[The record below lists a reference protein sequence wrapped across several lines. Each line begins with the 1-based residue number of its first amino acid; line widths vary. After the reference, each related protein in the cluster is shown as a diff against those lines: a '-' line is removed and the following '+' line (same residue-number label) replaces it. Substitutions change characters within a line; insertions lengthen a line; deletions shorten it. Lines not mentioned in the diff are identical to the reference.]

1 MPTTHPSH
9 SAVTLILL
17 LFLLALVDLAGASP
31 PSIEAGHYEG
41 LVDPAHPIGTLQ
53 GIAMDI
59 RMEGSQGDVPFGR
72 MKFRGE
78 TAKGEPKI
86 IDIEQAMWVC
96 ASSVSY
102 IRTDFGPFDAQE
114 IQQCYYPIRWSNPAH
129 EKLKDAYSSFSI
141 LGCEPKKTPASR
153 HLMRL
158 CLVSGYWFVFLGR
171 RRDDLKRNGYVLTHP
186 VFMEKAQTLT
196 LRSLPQQLS
205 RGQVDEKLEGRR
217 PILPLASTAA
227 ATATRSGSPYQT
239 RPLVDI
245 EELPLGFLTDTQETD
260 RFYTV
265 CFTLQMGESGWS
277 RLGQLLLASTALD
290 PPATTGAYFEYLNAT
305 EDTPP
310 SNVLILPLM
319 PLVRKGDDDCYIF
332 GNLTD
337 PADQAEVEASLTA
350 AGRAFGINNFTLE
363 SIRLHRSGVD
373 GGHFELRLGT
383 EASDP
388 AKPELRVRLEHTPL
402 TVDASGVLDVLHQSK
417 ERQLPS
423 QFEAST
429 SRGKQRSRDQPDV
442 DPAMKKSKLY
452 RLLTGTL

>member
-1 MPTTHPSH
+1 MPTTLPNYF
-9 SAVTLILL
+9 
-17 LFLLALVDLAGASP
+17 LFLALVDLAGASP

-53 GIAMDI
+53 GIAIDI
-59 RMEGSQGDVPFGR
+59 RMEGFQGDVPFGR

-86 IDIEQAMWVC
+86 IDIEQTMWVC

-102 IRTDFGPFDAQE
+102 IRTEFGPFDAQE
-114 IQQCYYPIRWSNPAH
+114 IQQCYYPIRWSKPAH

-141 LGCEPKKTPASR
+141 LGSEPKKTPALR
-153 HLMRL
+153 HLIRL

-186 VFMEKAQTLT
+186 
-196 LRSLPQQLS
+196 LPKQLS
-205 RGQVDEKLEGRR
+205 RGQVDEKLEGMRT
-217 PILPLASTAA
+217 ILPLASTGGAP
-227 ATATRSGSPYQT
+227 ATWSGSPYQA
-239 RPLVDI
+239 RPVVDI

-265 CFTLQMGESGWS
+265 CFTLQKGESGWS

-290 PPATTGAYFEYLNAT
+290 PPATTETYFEYLNAA
-305 EDTPP
+305 EDAPP

-319 PLVRKGDDDCYIF
+319 PLVRKGCDADCYIF
-332 GNLTD
+332 AGLTD

-350 AGRAFGINNFTLE
+350 AGRAFGINNLTLG
-363 SIRLHRSGVD
+363 SIRLHRSGMD
-373 GGHFELRLGT
+373 GGHFELLLGT

-388 AKPELRVRLEHTPL
+388 AKPDLRIRL
-402 TVDASGVLDVLHQSK
+402 GVH
-417 ERQLPS
+417 PS
-423 QFEAST
+423 
-429 SRGKQRSRDQPDV
+429 
-442 DPAMKKSKLY
+442 Y
-452 RLLTGTL
+452 C